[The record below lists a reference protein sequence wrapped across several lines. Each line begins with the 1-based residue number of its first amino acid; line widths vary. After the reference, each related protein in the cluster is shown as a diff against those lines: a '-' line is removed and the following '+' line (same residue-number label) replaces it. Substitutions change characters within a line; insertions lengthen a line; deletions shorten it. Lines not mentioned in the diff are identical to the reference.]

1 MVKEDKTKGHH
12 GCEAL
17 SERVTIL
24 FLRTDGSAYPNNAL
38 PGLQLS
44 PRISRFEWV
53 QRHQAEASLVYTVVM
68 TLAEF
73 PRNRHY
79 LSREY
84 SLSHMVVVLNWG
96 QFCSPLGTF
105 LVVSHLRRGGALGV
119 S

>member
-1 MVKEDKTKGHH
+1 MVKEAKTEGHH
-12 GCEAL
+12 SCEAL

-24 FLRTDGSAYPNNAL
+24 LLRIDGCAYPNSAL

-44 PRISRFEWV
+44 PRISRFQWL
-53 QRHQAEASLVYTVVM
+53 QRHQAEASLVYIAVRTS
-68 TLAEF
+68 AEF
-73 PRNRHY
+73 PRSRHY

-84 SLSHMVVVLNWG
+84 SLSRMMVVLSWG

-105 LVVSHLRRGGALGV
+105 WVVPHLRRGDAIGV